1 MTADVGGLEIVMEKY
16 IINGG
21 KPLYGEVSVSGAKNA
36 ALAIVTATVLVEG
49 TCIIENVPKI
59 SDVTVHLN
67 ILKKLGAHVKLI
79 DDKTVK
85 INCSRIRTSKALF
98 DDLTRKTRASYYF
111 IGALLGRFKTAHVS
125 MSGGCNFGGVRP
137 IDQHIKSFE
146 QLGATVDVKNGI
158 VHADASQGLIGSH
171 VYFDVNSVGA
181 TMNAMMAAVKAQGLT
196 ILENA
201 AREPHVV
208 DLANFLN
215 TMGADI
221 KGAGTDVIKI
231 RGVNQLRGG
240 FYSII
245 PDQIEAGTY
254 MAAVSATGGE
264 IKINNVIPKH
274 LECISVK
281 LAEMGVEVED
291 LGDAIIVRRTGELTR
306 TNIKILPY
314 PGYPTDMNP
323 QTAVL
328 LCLAKGTSILTETV
342 WPNRFKY
349 MDELKRMGAKVQVDG
364 SSAII
369 EGVKTLSGAPIEAC
383 DLRAGSALV
392 IAGMAASGVTE
403 ISGIEHIERGYE
415 NIIDKLKSLG
425 ADIKTVDVRSED
437 EVYGASV

>member
-1 MTADVGGLEIVMEKY
+1 MKKY
-16 IINGG
+16 IIHGG

-36 ALAIVTATVLVEG
+36 VLAIVTAAALVDG

-79 DDKTVK
+79 DDKTVE

-146 QLGATVDVKNGI
+146 ALGATVDVKNGI

-181 TMNAMMAAVKAQGLT
+181 TMNAMMAAVRAQGLT

-201 AREPHVV
+201 AREPHIV

-231 RGVNQLRGG
+231 RGVSSLRGG

-254 MAAVSATGGE
+254 MAAVTATGGE

-274 LECISVK
+274 LDCISVK

-291 LGDAIIVRRTGELTR
+291 LGDAVIVRRTGELNR

-328 LCLAKGTSILTETV
+328 LCLANGTSILTETV

-369 EGVKTLSGAPIEAC
+369 EGVKMLTGAPVEAC

-403 ISGIEHIERGYE
+403 ISGIDHIERGYE
-415 NIIDKLKSLG
+415 NMIAKFKALG
-425 ADIKTVDVRSED
+425 ADIETVDVLTE
-437 EVYGASV
+437 EEAFPASV

>member
-1 MTADVGGLEIVMEKY
+1 MKKY
-16 IINGG
+16 IIHGG

-36 ALAIVTATVLVEG
+36 VLAIVTAAALVDG

-79 DDKTVK
+79 DDKTVE

-146 QLGATVDVKNGI
+146 ALGATVDVKNGI

-181 TMNAMMAAVKAQGLT
+181 TMNAMMAAVRAQGLT

-231 RGVNQLRGG
+231 RGVSSLRGG

-274 LECISVK
+274 LDCISVK

-291 LGDAIIVRRTGELTR
+291 LGDAVIVRRTGELNR

-328 LCLAKGTSILTETV
+328 LCLANGTSILTETV

-369 EGVKTLSGAPIEAC
+369 EGVKMLTGAPVEAC

-403 ISGIEHIERGYE
+403 ISGIDHIERGYE
-415 NIIDKLKSLG
+415 NMIAKFKALG
-425 ADIKTVDVRSED
+425 ADIETVDVLTE
-437 EVYGASV
+437 EEAFPASV